1 MKRIILLTFIITGF
15 ISVISAQD
23 NTRSQNPVML
33 LNPVA
38 GYITINEL
46 TYGIGIGLTTGAP
59 YSNHFLGFTTLH
71 GYQLNKSFLVAG
83 GTGVYFYNGGT
94 LIPLFLD
101 LRYRVYIS
109 RFTPYVFG
117 DGGFLLDFSGKKD
130 TRAFVNPGI
139 GCSYTINPKL
149 AVNLGTGLFVQ
160 WGNVRDS
167 YINIKAGVV
176 YKF

>member
-23 NTRSQNPVML
+23 NTRSQNPVVL
-33 LNPVA
+33 LNPA
-38 GYITINEL
+38 TGYITINEF
-46 TYGIGIGLTTGAP
+46 TGGFGLGVTNAP
-59 YSNHFLGFTTLH
+59 YAKGFFGFTTLH

-83 GTGVYFYNGGT
+83 GTGVYFYNTGT
-94 LIPLFLD
+94 LVPLFLD
-101 LRYRVYIS
+101 LRYRVYIA

-117 DGGFLLDFSGKKD
+117 DGGILLDFSGKKD

-149 AVNLGTGLFVQ
+149 AVNLGTGFFVQ

-167 YINIKAGVV
+167 YINLKAGVV